1 MKGRLKI
8 FQQYKF
14 MASLNLYF
22 RTLHQTAQLVFEM
35 QKNQALITY
44 IKDAMK
50 ETLESFEEIEGLDVD
65 LLFEAEETW

>member
-22 RTLHQTAQLVFEM
+22 RTLYQTAHLVFEM